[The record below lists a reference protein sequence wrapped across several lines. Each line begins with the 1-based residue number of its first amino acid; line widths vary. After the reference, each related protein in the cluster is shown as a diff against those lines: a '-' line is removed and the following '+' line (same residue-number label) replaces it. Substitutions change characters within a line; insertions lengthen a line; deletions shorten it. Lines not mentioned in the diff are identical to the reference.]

1 MKFIG
6 AFTNIWIAFLE
17 QIFPTPRPAPRPA
30 PTVIKPAGQ
39 VKAKAIYKED
49 KEQKLKAL
57 MEGLLSASELLATK
71 PQEVTFPGPDQ
82 FPQLAP
88 ASTPSFIGVWGDIS
102 TIKAAVCLPDP
113 AIVRKAKLDAERAR
127 RQELISMYREVVHIG
142 HLGLSEE
149 LVKNIK
155 AQREAKEI
163 REERK
168 GPQPP
173 RRRLRVGDEDEEDK
187 DLLGP
192 LVDIIIGGG
201 QEVYRPV
208 DEASEDEDEWA
219 GTIVAPAP
227 RSQATATQPQVEDT
241 WDAWNQDYEG

>member
-39 VKAKAIYKED
+39 IKTKAIYKE
-49 KEQKLKAL
+49 QQLKAL

-71 PQEVTFPGPDQ
+71 PEVTFPGPDQ

-88 ASTPSFIGVWGDIS
+88 AGTPFIGVWGDIS

-149 LVKNIK
+149 LVKTIK

-173 RRRLRVGDEDEEDK
+173 RRRLRVGDEDEEDE

-192 LVDIIIGGG
+192 LVDIVIGGG

-208 DEASEDEDEWA
+208 DEASEDEDDWA
-219 GTIVAPAP
+219 GVVAPAP
-227 RSQATATQPQVEDT
+227 TQPQDE
-241 WDAWNQDYEG
+241 WDPWND